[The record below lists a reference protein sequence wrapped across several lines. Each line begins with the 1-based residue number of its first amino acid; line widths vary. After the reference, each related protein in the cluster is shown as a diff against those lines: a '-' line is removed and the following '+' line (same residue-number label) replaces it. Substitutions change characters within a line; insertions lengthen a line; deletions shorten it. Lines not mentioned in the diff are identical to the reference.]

1 MLNNRTTF
9 MERLN
14 DRVAAIETLLQKLE
28 PVEGLLERLTLLEEN
43 IYTTKNM
50 FTFMEACAYLG
61 VSESL
66 LYKLTSTK
74 EIPHYK
80 PRGKMVYF
88 DKAELNAWLK
98 QNNVPTLGN
107 VIGNDGNGAEVK
119 ENKTAETE
127 EKKNKRVPYF
137 ARVRYSKRKKQQ

>member
-1 MLNNRTTF
+1 

-14 DRVAAIETLLQKLE
+14 DRVAAIEALLQKLE

-88 DKAELNAWLK
+88 DKTELDAWLK

-107 VIGNDGNGAEVK
+107 VIGDDCCGMGNNETDNAEV
-119 ENKTAETE
+119 EQ
-127 EKKNKRVPYF
+127 KNRRVPYF
-137 ARVRYSKRKKQQ
+137 KRVRYTKRNKQQ

>member
-14 DRVAAIETLLQKLE
+14 DRVAAIEALLQKLE
-28 PVEGLLERLTLLEEN
+28 PVEGLLERLTMLEEN

-88 DKAELNAWLK
+88 DKAELDVWLK

-107 VIGNDGNGAEVK
+107 VIGNDGYGMGNDETNNAE
-119 ENKTAETE
+119 AEQ
-127 EKKNKRVPYF
+127 KNKRVPYF
-137 ARVRYSKRKKQQ
+137 KRVRYAKRNKQQ

>member
-14 DRVAAIETLLQKLE
+14 DRVAAIEALLQKLE

-66 LYKLTSTK
+66 YAEYK
-74 EIPHYK
+74 
-80 PRGKMVYF
+80 
-88 DKAELNAWLK
+88 DLNDL
-98 QNNVPTLGN
+98 LL
-107 VIGNDGNGAEVK
+107 ER
-119 ENKTAETE
+119 
-127 EKKNKRVPYF
+127 KR
-137 ARVRYSKRKKQQ
+137 QTI